1 MLPSGNDAA
10 VTLAENFGQLL
21 LKKRMSRSPI
31 KSKIPTP
38 NPEKLREGKTDP
50 ILDNQSSP
58 IGVFVKEMNRTVI
71 SFHLKNTR
79 FTNPHGLADKGN
91 RSTAFD
97 IAVMAFLSLKDFHF
111 KAIVNK

>member
-1 MLPSGNDAA
+1 MKA
-10 VTLAENFGQLL
+10 
-21 LKKRMSRSPI
+21 
-31 KSKIPTP
+31 KITSP
-38 NPEKLREGKTDP
+38 NPEKLREMKTDP
-50 ILDNQSSP
+50 SIDNSNSP
-58 IGVFVKEMNRTVI
+58 IAVFVKEMNRTVI

-97 IAVMAFLSLKDFHF
+97 IAVMAFLSLKDSHF